1 MLKIFEWQLLLIEK
15 YIFTV
20 NTVIL
25 DLQLF
30 LFLELNWKCDI
41 AKKNSRSVHIFK
53 YVLTCTAR
61 GFVPAIHRILLQT
74 ERVFFLLLSNYAVAF
89 LGFVYNQFNA
99 YILVYLRGTIW
110 CQDGEP
116 PQTQLQSSVMGRSA
130 KSASSSSGKN
140 SGQIRFDYIGHSFFF
155 KEKNHTTLKI
165 AKVYPVLHEKEVGSE
180 HLSMLGYTAELKWV
194 LVHHKRYKLKLDS

>member
-1 MLKIFEWQLLLIEK
+1 MH
-15 YIFTV
+15 
-20 NTVIL
+20 
-25 DLQLF
+25 
-30 LFLELNWKCDI
+30 
-41 AKKNSRSVHIFK
+41 AFK

-130 KSASSSSGKN
+130 KSASSSSRQS
-140 SGQIRFDYIGHSFFF
+140 SGQITFDHIDHSFL
-155 KEKNHTTLKI
+155 KKKTTQ
-165 AKVYPVLHEKEVGSE
+165 H
-180 HLSMLGYTAELKWV
+180 
-194 LVHHKRYKLKLDS
+194 YKLLKFTQCCTRKRLVVNIYPCLTILQS

>member
-1 MLKIFEWQLLLIEK
+1 M
-15 YIFTV
+15 
-20 NTVIL
+20 
-25 DLQLF
+25 
-30 LFLELNWKCDI
+30 
-41 AKKNSRSVHIFK
+41 HIFK

-99 YILVYLRGTIW
+99 YILVYLGGTIW

-130 KSASSSSGKN
+130 KSASSSSRKN
-140 SGQIRFDYIGHSFFF
+140 SGQIRFNYLGHSFFL
-155 KEKNHTTLKI
+155 KEKTTQ
-165 AKVYPVLHEKEVGSE
+165 H
-180 HLSMLGYTAELKWV
+180 
-194 LVHHKRYKLKLDS
+194 YKLLKFTQCCTRKRLVVNIYPCLIILQS